1 MKFNIL
7 IDGHAGQGPNTLAK
21 VVGKVLTRLGYYVFV
36 SREYG
41 SYIRGGHNANLLTVS
56 DEPVMSNPSWIDV
69 AVFLEQKKELR
80 HPGVIKK
87 SCITM
92 NSNGEHNMHYAG
104 RLIKLFGLDFS
115 LLESEL
121 RNLKNFEENL
131 REAREGYER
140 GKVMIPLDSLKNK
153 LDFIDGGEG
162 VAIGAVASGLDVYL
176 GYPMTPATSVMSEL
190 AERQFD
196 NNFFV
201 FEMEGEIA
209 VINAAIGAAITGAK
223 AMTGSSGG
231 GFDLMTEA
239 LSLAGQAEVPLVI
252 YLAQRVGP
260 ATGAATY
267 TSQSDLNLALNSGH
281 GEFNRIVLA
290 PGEPLECQELTSQ
303 AFYFSQKYKIPALVL
318 SDKHLA
324 ESIYSLSGKPKVTK
338 SEKSVK
344 LGRFSSYEHDKDGNV
359 TDRPE
364 LLVQNAEKR
373 IKKAAEIAKEARKFE
388 TFKVYGRKSS
398 KNLVIFWGSTKGAV
412 LDACKELDVK
422 ALQVLYMEPFP
433 DGVKEELKKAKKV
446 LIVEN
451 NSTAQLASLISSKTC
466 FHFDA
471 RDKILKYDGRPFFS
485 DKLKEEIE
493 RRIK

>member
-1 MKFNIL
+1 MKFNVL
-7 IDGHAGQGPNTLAK
+7 IDGHAGQGPNALAK
-21 VVGKVLTRLGYYVFV
+21 VVGKVLTKLGYYVFI
-36 SREYG
+36 SRENG
-41 SYIRGGHNANLLTVS
+41 SYIRGGHNANLLTFS
-56 DEPVMSNPSWIDV
+56 DEPIMSNPSWIDI
-69 AVFLEQKKELR
+69 AVFLEQKTELR
-80 HPGVIKK
+80 HPGTVKK
-87 SCITM
+87 SCITLS
-92 NSNGEHNMHYAG
+92 SNGEHNMHFAG
-104 RLIKLFGLDFS
+104 RLIKLFGLKFS

-121 RNLKNFEENL
+121 KGLKNFDENL

-140 GKVMIPLDSLKNK
+140 GKVKIPLNSLKNK
-153 LDFIDGGEG
+153 ITFIDGGEG
-162 VAIGAVASGLDVYL
+162 VALGAIASGLDVYL

-239 LSLAGQAEVPLVI
+239 LSLTGQAEVPLVI

-281 GEFNRIVLA
+281 GEFNRVVIA
-290 PGEPLECQELTSQ
+290 PGDPLECQELTSQ
-303 AFYFSQKYKIPALVL
+303 AFYFSQKYKIPALIL

-324 ESIYSLSGKPKVTK
+324 ESIYSLSGEPEMIK
-338 SEKSVK
+338 SGKLVK
-344 LGRFSSYEHDKDGNV
+344 LGRFTSYEHDKDGNV

-364 LLVQNAEKR
+364 LLTQNAENR
-373 IKKAAEIAKEARKFE
+373 IKKAAEIAKEAGKFE
-388 TFKVYGRKSS
+388 TFKVYGKKDS

-412 LDACKELDVK
+412 LDACRGLNAK

-433 DGVKEELKKAKKV
+433 SGIKEELKKAKKV

-451 NSTAQLASLISSKTC
+451 NSTAQLAALISSKTC
-466 FHFDA
+466 VHFD
-471 RDKILKYDGRPFFS
+471 DKNKILKYDGRPFFS
-485 DKLKEEIE
+485 DKLREEIE

>member
-1 MKFNIL
+1 MKFNVL
-7 IDGHAGQGPNTLAK
+7 IDGHAGQGPNALSK
-21 VVGKVLTRLGYYVFV
+21 VIGKILSKLGYYVFV
-36 SREYG
+36 SREAG
-41 SYIRGGHNANLLTVS
+41 SYIRGGHNANILTFS
-56 DEPVMSNPSWIDV
+56 DEPVMSNSSWVDV
-69 AVFLEQKKELR
+69 AVFLE
-80 HPGVIKK
+80 KK
-87 SCITM
+87 SEVRHSGILKKTCITLG
-92 NSNGEHNMHYAG
+92 NHGEQNMHFAG
-104 RLIKLFGLDFS
+104 KLVKLFGLDFK

-121 RNLKNFEENL
+121 RNLNRFDENL
-131 REAREGYER
+131 KAAKEGYEKGETR
-140 GKVMIPLDSLKNK
+140 IPLKPIKNK
-153 LDFIDGGEG
+153 LTFIDGGEG
-162 VAIGAVASGLDVYL
+162 VALGAIASGLDVYL
-176 GYPMTPATSVMSEL
+176 GYPMTPATSVISEL

-223 AMTGSSGG
+223 AMTGTSGG

-239 LSLAGQAEVPLVI
+239 LSLTGQAEVPLVI

-267 TSQSDLNLALNSGH
+267 TEQADLNLALYAGH
-281 GEFNRIVLA
+281 GEFNRIVIA

-303 AFYFSQKYKIPALVL
+303 AFYFSQKYKIPALIL

-324 ESIYSLSGKPKVTK
+324 ESIYSFSQKPEITK

-359 TDRPE
+359 TDKPE
-364 LLVQNAEKR
+364 LLKENAENR
-373 IKKAAEIAKEARKFE
+373 IKKAKEIAKDAGKFE
-388 TFKVYGRKSS
+388 GFKIYGKKDS
-398 KNLVIFWGSTKGAV
+398 KNLVLFWGSTKGAI
-412 LDACKELDVK
+412 LDAIKGLNVK

-433 DGVKEELKKAKKV
+433 EKLGEELKKAKRV

-451 NSTAQLASLISSKTC
+451 NSTAQLANLVANKTC
-466 FHFDA
+466 FHID
-471 RDKILKYDGRPFFS
+471 DKNKILKYDGRPFLS

-493 RRIK
+493 KRLR